1 MQCED
6 ASVTTCSLVPAE
18 LKMCCGLLQAAL
30 NLTDAQQVDMMYLW
44 QIFNASLE
52 ALSRERKRL
61 LSQVPT
67 GTLESASQA
76 SIRFID
82 VANRAHQVHN
92 NCVAGLKTCRQLTSA
107 YNCGVRP
114 NILAYLSLVHAESAD
129 SLTHTHTEQLS
140 RTLRRKHVCA
150 VAIRCKVIN
159 WVQACL
165 SGARTH
171 CLIHC
176 ALHSSALKC
185 LVMHISIF

>member
-129 SLTHTHTEQLS
+129 SLTHTHIQNNCQGRCAESMYAQWQSGVRSSTGY
-140 RTLRRKHVCA
+140 KH
-150 VAIRCKVIN
+150 
-159 WVQACL
+159 ACL
-165 SGARTH
+165 GQER
-171 CLIHC
+171 I
-176 ALHSSALKC
+176 
-185 LVMHISIF
+185 V